1 MRELKS
7 NDCKGTCD
15 WKRAAAPDDT
25 LDGQPLFEC
34 GSCGSE
40 WVPSEGWTPRNAD
53 GEVAPEVQAAR
64 DDAGRTSSFKSDKG
78 DDAKGS
84 AGSW

>member
-1 MRELKS
+1 MRELVS
-7 NDCKGTCD
+7 HDCQGTCD

-25 LDGQPLFEC
+25 LDGQPLFAC
-34 GSCGSE
+34 TACTSE

-53 GEVAPEVQAAR
+53 GEIAPDVQAAR
-64 DDAGRTSSFKSDKG
+64 DAALSAHRAADETDKHKG
-78 DDAKGS
+78 GS

>member
-64 DDAGRTSSFKSDKG
+64 DHAGRTSSFKSDKG